1 MREKSSP
8 AVHISGKVAEEE
20 GPATEA
26 GKEKPA
32 KLLMN
37 F

>member
-1 MREKSSP
+1 MREKSST
-8 AVHISGKVAEEE
+8 AVCISGKVAEEE
-20 GPATEA
+20 VPATEVR
-26 GKEKPA
+26 KEKPA